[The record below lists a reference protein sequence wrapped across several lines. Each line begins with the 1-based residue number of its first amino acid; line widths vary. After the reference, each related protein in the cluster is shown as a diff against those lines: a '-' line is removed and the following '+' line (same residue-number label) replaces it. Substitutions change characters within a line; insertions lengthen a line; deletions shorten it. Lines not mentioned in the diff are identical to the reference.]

1 MVSFW
6 PPVVF
11 RFGIVLAI
19 AGVAGIAFGTTAGLL
34 VAVVGLLGLVGLH
47 LYYLRRVVS
56 WLAPHDVDRLTIE
69 FPQGFGA
76 WESVFQALRQWQRRA
91 SDQHTELERM
101 LQRFMQATS
110 ALPDGIIILDA
121 ADRVEWCNARAG
133 DHFGLIAERDR
144 GFNISNLVRHPA
156 FTDYLVSSDTST
168 PLLIADEVRGTVLS
182 VQLLP
187 FQETFRIV
195 LSRDVSH
202 LQRVEAMRQDFIA
215 NVSHEIR
222 TPLTVIVGFLEHLAD
237 TPELNREERSRI
249 EAVMLEQSRRMRR
262 LIDDLLTL
270 SKLETEHAP
279 SSAEYFALAPLI
291 EEAVADAK
299 ALSRGRHTIEPQ
311 VLVEAD
317 VLGARDEMMSALENL
332 VSNAVRYTPPGGTI
346 TVRAERASHALRI
359 SVTDTGPGIA
369 PVHIPRL
376 TERFYR
382 VDKSRSRETGGTGLG
397 LAIVKHV
404 LQRHGGSLDI
414 QSTEGRGSTFTMVL
428 PLARVR
434 SR

>member
-6 PPVVF
+6 PAVLL
-11 RFGIVLAI
+11 RFGIVLVVAFM
-19 AGVAGIAFGTTAGLL
+19 AGIAFGEIAGLIAAVAGLL
-34 VAVVGLLGLVGLH
+34 VLVGLH
-47 LYYLRRVVS
+47 LYYLRCVVS
-56 WLAPHDVDRLTIE
+56 WLAPHDVNRLTIE
-69 FPQGFGA
+69 FPRGFGA
-76 WESVFQALRQWQRRA
+76 WESVFQALRQWQRRE
-91 SDQHTELERM
+91 SDQHIELERM

-110 ALPDGIIILDA
+110 ALPDGIIILDV
-121 ADRVEWCNARAG
+121 ADRVEWCNARAS
-133 DHFGLIAERDR
+133 DHFGLVVERDR
-144 GFNISNLVRHPA
+144 GFNISNLVRRPA
-156 FTDYLVSSDTST
+156 FTEYLVRGDTST
-168 PLLIADEVRGTVLS
+168 PLLLADEVKGTVLS

-187 FQETFRIV
+187 FQETRRIV

-202 LQRVEAMRQDFIA
+202 LRRVEAMRQDFIA

-237 TPELNREERSRI
+237 TPAMNSEERSRI
-249 EAVMLEQSRRMRR
+249 ESVMLEQSKRMRR

-279 SSAEYFALAPLI
+279 SSSDHFGLMPVI
-291 EEAVADAK
+291 EEAVADAN
-299 ALSRGRHTIEPQ
+299 ALSAGRHVIGSQAIGDIE
-311 VLVEAD
+311 
-317 VLGARDEMMSALENL
+317 VLGAHEEIMSALENL
-332 VSNAVRYTPPGGTI
+332 LSNAVRYTPHGGSI
-346 TVRAERASHALRI
+346 TVQAERAPHTLRI
-359 SVTDTGPGIA
+359 SVIDTGPGIA
-369 PVHIPRL
+369 PIHIPRL

-404 LQRHGGSLDI
+404 LQRHGGSLEI
-414 QSTEGRGSTFTMVL
+414 ESVEGRGSAFTMVL